1 VIDMIA
7 QACQSLA
14 EAHDAGLYHRDIK
27 PPNLYLCRAADEV
40 DIIKLLDFGIV
51 QSINENPIK
60 PVALKQVPQF
70 ETPKLT
76 QLGAM
81 QGRGVAGF
89 IHLPYTTQFDAA
101 TKTRFAKVVEAAIQA
116 TVDSL

>member
-1 VIDMIA
+1 MFA
-7 QACQSLA
+7 
-14 EAHDAGLYHRDIK
+14 DI
-27 PPNLYLCRAADEV
+27 
-40 DIIKLLDFGIV
+40 
-51 QSINENPIK
+51 
-60 PVALKQVPQF
+60 
-70 ETPKLT
+70 
-76 QLGAM
+76 GAM